1 MAEGGVIKNET
12 ETETGNSK
20 SQSELPNFPS
30 TYKLHAKN
38 YLKWSQL
45 VKTLLKGKGKAEHLT
60 EEPPEETDPKFK
72 KWDTEDSAIM
82 GWLWSAMAPEI
93 SDTCMFL
100 NTAKE
105 IWKALEESY
114 SKAKDAAQIYDVKV
128 KTMAAKQGNKTVTEY
143 ANHLKALWMEL
154 DHYRVVKAKC
164 SEDTTILKEYIEQ
177 DRVYDFLV
185 GLNCDFDQ
193 VRVQILGKE
202 KVPSINE
209 VVAIVRS
216 EESRRGLMLAPPPV
230 ESSAMLVEKNSTMIA
245 DQKNGGGTYVEKK
258 GEETWCTYC
267 NKPRHLRENCWKL
280 KGKPPSRQWG
290 KKGDLPKKGGQAHM
304 IASTSEA
311 GQEGMKQLNQD
322 EIEKVRSFLS
332 RLERP
337 TGTSTLSHS
346 GKFSFPSSFGKFQF
360 SVGLNASDIPFKQ
373 YWILDSGA
381 TDHMTPLPKHFS
393 TYSPCP
399 SNRKISIADGTL
411 LTVAGQGDVRINS
424 SITLN
429 NVLHIPKLSTSLI
442 SIQKLT
448 NDLSCNVI
456 FYNNSCVFQDQQS
469 GRTIGYAREWNGLYY
484 LDNQDSSSKLLNNS
498 FFSES
503 IKTNREKVLLYHCR
517 LGHPS
522 FRVIKQLFPLFFK
535 TLDVESFHC
544 EVCEL
549 AKHKRVP
556 FSVSNKMSTFPFY
569 LVHTDVWGPSNV
581 PNISGTRWFVT
592 FTDDS
597 GYLGLFT

>member
-1 MAEGGVIKNET
+1 
-12 ETETGNSK
+12 
-20 SQSELPNFPS
+20 
-30 TYKLHAKN
+30 
-38 YLKWSQL
+38 

-82 GWLWSAMAPEI
+82 GWLWSATAPEI

-105 IWKALEESY
+105 IWKGLEESY

-128 KTMAAKQGNKTVTEY
+128 KTMAAKQRNKTVTEY

-280 KGKPPSRQWG
+280 KGKPPSRQ
-290 KKGDLPKKGGQAHM
+290 
-304 IASTSEA
+304 
-311 GQEGMKQLNQD
+311 
-322 EIEKVRSFLS
+322 
-332 RLERP
+332 
-337 TGTSTLSHS
+337 
-346 GKFSFPSSFGKFQF
+346 
-360 SVGLNASDIPFKQ
+360 
-373 YWILDSGA
+373 
-381 TDHMTPLPKHFS
+381 
-393 TYSPCP
+393 
-399 SNRKISIADGTL
+399 
-411 LTVAGQGDVRINS
+411 
-424 SITLN
+424 
-429 NVLHIPKLSTSLI
+429 
-442 SIQKLT
+442 
-448 NDLSCNVI
+448 
-456 FYNNSCVFQDQQS
+456 
-469 GRTIGYAREWNGLYY
+469 
-484 LDNQDSSSKLLNNS
+484 
-498 FFSES
+498 
-503 IKTNREKVLLYHCR
+503 
-517 LGHPS
+517 
-522 FRVIKQLFPLFFK
+522 
-535 TLDVESFHC
+535 
-544 EVCEL
+544 
-549 AKHKRVP
+549 
-556 FSVSNKMSTFPFY
+556 
-569 LVHTDVWGPSNV
+569 
-581 PNISGTRWFVT
+581 
-592 FTDDS
+592 
-597 GYLGLFT
+597 

>member
-1 MAEGGVIKNET
+1 
-12 ETETGNSK
+12 
-20 SQSELPNFPS
+20 
-30 TYKLHAKN
+30 
-38 YLKWSQL
+38 
-45 VKTLLKGKGKAEHLT
+45 
-60 EEPPEETDPKFK
+60 
-72 KWDTEDSAIM
+72 
-82 GWLWSAMAPEI
+82 
-93 SDTCMFL
+93 
-100 NTAKE
+100 
-105 IWKALEESY
+105 
-114 SKAKDAAQIYDVKV
+114 
-128 KTMAAKQGNKTVTEY
+128 
-143 ANHLKALWMEL
+143 
-154 DHYRVVKAKC
+154 
-164 SEDTTILKEYIEQ
+164 
-177 DRVYDFLV
+177 
-185 GLNCDFDQ
+185 
-193 VRVQILGKE
+193 
-202 KVPSINE
+202 
-209 VVAIVRS
+209 
-216 EESRRGLMLAPPPV
+216 
-230 ESSAMLVEKNSTMIA
+230 
-245 DQKNGGGTYVEKK
+245 
-258 GEETWCTYC
+258 
-267 NKPRHLRENCWKL
+267 
-280 KGKPPSRQWG
+280 
-290 KKGDLPKKGGQAHM
+290 M

-484 LDNQDSSSKLLNNS
+484 LDNQDSSPKLLNNNS

-549 AKHKRVP
+549 AKHKRVS
-556 FSVSNKMSTFPFY
+556 FSISNKMSTFPFY